1 MTARAVFVTGTDTE
15 VGKTVVSCA
24 LVRGFVAQGLRTAVM
39 KPIASGAVRTPEG
52 LRNRDALELL
62 RAADVPAPYP
72 LVNPYCFE
80 PPISPHIAA
89 DEAKIAI
96 DIGMIT
102 RNLAELRERADW
114 AVIEGVG
121 GWLTPLSATQS
132 VADLAAALDA
142 PVLLVVGLKLGC
154 LNHAQLTRVGIRA
167 QGARF
172 AGWIANHLDPQ
183 MARVEENLASLAAL
197 LGEPPLARV
206 PHMPAGTPAP
216 ALKDAAAALALRV

>member
-1 MTARAVFVTGTDTE
+1 VSARAVFVTGTDTE

-52 LRNRDALELL
+52 LRNPDALELL
-62 RAADVPAPYP
+62 GAANVRTPYP

-89 DEAKIAI
+89 NEAKITI
-96 DIGMIT
+96 DLSLIAH
-102 RNLAELRERADW
+102 NLAELRRGADW
-114 AVIEGVG
+114 VVVEGVG
-121 GWLTPLSATQS
+121 GWLAPVTGTQS
-132 VADLAAALDA
+132 VADLAGALGV
-142 PVLLVVGLKLGC
+142 PVVLVVGLKLGC
-154 LNHAQLTRVGIRA
+154 LNHAQLTRAGIRA
-167 QGARF
+167 RGARF

-183 MARVEENLASLAAL
+183 MARVEENLASLAEL
-197 LGEPPLARV
+197 LGEPALARV
-206 PHMPAGTPAP
+206 PHMPSGTPAP